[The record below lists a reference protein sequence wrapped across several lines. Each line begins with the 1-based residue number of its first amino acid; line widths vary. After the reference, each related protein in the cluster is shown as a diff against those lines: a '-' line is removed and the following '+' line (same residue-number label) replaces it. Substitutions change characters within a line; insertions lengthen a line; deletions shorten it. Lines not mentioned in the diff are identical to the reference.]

1 MAERLFFQRVLIEA
15 GCDEAGRGCLAGPVV
30 AAAVILPKGFHK
42 GLVDDSKVLS
52 HEERM
57 AAAKIIKKRAI
68 AWAVSVISPEIID
81 KINIL
86 KASMTAMHFAVNQ
99 LTKTPGLLVVDGNYF
114 VKYPG
119 IPHKCIVRGDSIIAS
134 IAAASILAK
143 THRDA
148 LMVELHQEHPYYGWD
163 RNKGYAT
170 AIHRQAILDHGI
182 SPYHRKTFAPVQDYV
197 QAELFDY

>member
-1 MAERLFFQRVLIEA
+1 MVERLFFQKDLVEA

-42 GLVDDSKVLS
+42 NLVDDSKALN
-52 HEERM
+52 HKQRL

-68 AWAVSVISPEIID
+68 AWAVSVVDNEMID

-86 KASMTAMHFAVNQ
+86 KASMTAMHLAVHQ
-99 LTKTPGLLVVDGNYF
+99 LTKTPGLLVIDGNYF

-119 IPHKCIVRGDSIIAS
+119 IPHKCIVGGDAIIAS
-134 IAAASILAK
+134 IAAASIIAK

-148 LMVELHQEHPYYGWD
+148 LMMELHKEYPQYGWD
-163 RNKGYAT
+163 HNKGYAT
-170 AIHRQAILDHGI
+170 LFHRNAITEFGL
-182 SPYHRKTFAPVQDYV
+182 SPYHRRTFSPVSEWV
-197 QAELFDY
+197 QADLFEE